1 MINSFFSE
9 DYNNIIIMMMMI
21 MQSVSELSLVS
32 RRPLSAD
39 FTLFASSSVGD
50 SVRSSSTSASEL
62 EPCTPAA
69 LLGSSPTSPSSVR
82 PYDALQ
88 VYIYLII
95 KDPDYSLKDLLFL
108 NRESTGAAST
118 LHGLLARPPVSR
130 AQHTAQRFDRNNGAI
145 LNGTHPVKAE
155 SVTTEPAL
163 LTMTAASNS
172 VGGTGASP
180 ALTGFGVSA
189 AGVNLSVN
197 IGVNIT
203 GVTPE
208 AAAAAA
214 AAAPWATAAA
224 YTSRY
229 RIS

>member
-1 MINSFFSE
+1 
-9 DYNNIIIMMMMI
+9 
-21 MQSVSELSLVS
+21 
-32 RRPLSAD
+32 
-39 FTLFASSSVGD
+39 
-50 SVRSSSTSASEL
+50 
-62 EPCTPAA
+62 
-69 LLGSSPTSPSSVR
+69 
-82 PYDALQ
+82 
-88 VYIYLII
+88 
-95 KDPDYSLKDLLFL
+95 
-108 NRESTGAAST
+108 
-118 LHGLLARPPVSR
+118 
-130 AQHTAQRFDRNNGAI
+130 
-145 LNGTHPVKAE
+145 
-155 SVTTEPAL
+155 
-163 LTMTAASNS
+163 MTAASNS